1 MTQSLFDQ
9 AVASHSEGRV
19 DDAMALYQQI
29 IETDPDHAGAIH
41 LLGVGLSQKGQFKL
55 AAQFIQNA
63 IVLNAAI
70 PEFHLNLGNAL
81 MGLEDWAAAEYSYGR
96 ATALQGQMP
105 EAWFGLGNARARQ
118 NRTEEAIS
126 AHQQAL
132 NLRPDFAEALLNMGQ
147 LLLSL
152 QRLDPAVTALAR
164 AGNLRPLDPQ
174 PRYMMGQALEI
185 AGYPDE
191 AATLYASLVELQH
204 CPVSLL
210 FDAGNRLAAMKHYE
224 PAVECYKIAVE
235 RAPEEVEIWNNLAN
249 SLRALDRL
257 EEARNAYARA
267 LALSPGSPAILSNLG
282 TVLKDLGL
290 LSDAVS
296 ILHHAIDMGGGVQAR
311 SNLGHALYLQGHL
324 NEAEQCFIQ
333 ALTLAPNDPDA
344 TFHLGVVQL
353 RLGKWDTGWK
363 HYEARWDLSRSH
375 EQRRHQTIPQW
386 QGEDI
391 AGKTILLWSEQ
402 GLGDTLHFIRLAQQV
417 KAKGATVVVECQP
430 ALVSLLTAMPVL
442 DRVVAVGGELPNF
455 DVQIPLLSLPHILGL
470 TLDNLP
476 PAAAYL
482 APPQDRKTVWDGGL
496 STSGLKKVGLVWSG
510 ESGRQDVECV
520 LIDRR
525 RSIALKTL
533 APVLD
538 VPKIQ
543 FVSLQLGT
551 ARVQVNRFP
560 QVIDPTDRLK
570 DFADTAALIE
580 HLDLVISVDTSVAHL
595 AAAMGKPVWLLSR
608 FDGCWRW
615 LKGRTD
621 TPWYSTMR
629 IFEQK
634 VAQDWQEPVAALAQE
649 LVQWVETR

>member
-1 MTQSLFDQ
+1 MTQSIFDQ
-9 AVASHSEGRV
+9 AVAFHSQGRV

-29 IETDPDHAGAIH
+29 VEAEPNHAGAIH

-81 MGLEDWAAAEYSYGR
+81 MGMEEWEAAEYAYGR
-96 ATALQGQMP
+96 ATALRAQMP

-147 LLLSL
+147 LLLSV

-191 AATLYASLVELQH
+191 AATLYSSLVELAQ

-210 FDAGNRLAAMKHYE
+210 FDAGNRLAAMRHHE
-224 PAVECYKIAVE
+224 PAVECYKCAVQ
-235 RAPEEVEIWNNLAN
+235 RASGEVELWNNMAN

-257 EEARNAYARA
+257 DDARNAYAQA
-267 LALSPGSPAILSNLG
+267 LALAPDAPAILSNLG
-282 TVLKDLGL
+282 TVLKDLGHL
-290 LSDAVS
+290 PDAVGM
-296 ILHHAIDMGGGVQAR
+296 LRHAVATGGGVPAL
-311 SNLGHALYLQGHL
+311 SNLGHALYLQGNL
-324 NEAEQCFIQ
+324 AEAEQCFVQ
-333 ALTLAPNDPDA
+333 ALALSPNDPDA
-344 TFHLGVVQL
+344 AFHLGVVEL
-353 RLGKWDTGWK
+353 LTGQWAAGWE
-363 HYEARWDLSRSH
+363 HYEARWNLSRHH
-375 EQRRHQTIPQW
+375 ETRRHESSPLW
-386 QGEDI
+386 QGEDL

-417 KAKGATVVVECQP
+417 KAKGAVVVVECQP
-430 ALVSLLTAMPVL
+430 ALVPLLKTMPVL
-442 DRVVAVGGELPNF
+442 DQVIAVGRPLPHF
-455 DVQIPLLSLPHILGL
+455 DVQAPLLSLPYILGL
-470 TLDNLP
+470 TLENLP
-476 PAAAYL
+476 HAAAYL
-482 APPQDRKTVWDGGL
+482 APPQDRRQAWEGWQP
-496 STSGLKKVGLVWSG
+496 TSQIKVGLVWSG
-510 ESGRQDVECV
+510 ESGRQDVECL

-525 RSIALKTL
+525 RSLALKAL
-533 APVLD
+533 APVLA

-543 FVSLQLGT
+543 FVSLQLGP

-560 QVIDPTDRLK
+560 QVFDPTDRLN

-580 HLDLVISVDTSVAHL
+580 HLDLIISVDTSVAHL

-621 TPWYSTMR
+621 TPWYPSMK
-629 IFEQK
+629 IFGQK